1 MASSSAPSQVICASF
16 NQDNSLF
23 SVGTKEGVKI
33 FDSRNGRLC
42 FENNLG
48 GLNIVEMLFGTSL
61 LAIVGTGEQVPQ
73 EFLIVLLKIGLLPVD
88 CLLLELLNRYLRNF
102 S

>member
-1 MASSSAPSQVICASF
+1 MNC
-16 NQDNSLF
+16 
-23 SVGTKEGVKI
+23 
-33 FDSRNGRLC
+33 C
-42 FENNLG
+42 W

>member
-1 MASSSAPSQVICASF
+1 M
-16 NQDNSLF
+16 
-23 SVGTKEGVKI
+23 
-33 FDSRNGRLC
+33 
-42 FENNLG
+42 
-48 GLNIVEMLFGTSL
+48 EMLFGTSL

>member
-1 MASSSAPSQVICASF
+1 MNCCVFA
-16 NQDNSLF
+16 D
-23 SVGTKEGVKI
+23 
-33 FDSRNGRLC
+33 
-42 FENNLG
+42 LG